1 MSGIFIGLP
10 FIVLGLFLLT
20 SPYHGLQNPGIW
32 MFIIGALCI
41 AVSII
46 CMIDA
51 YKSIK
56 LEYKL
61 SLQEFINN
69 ENKNSS
75 VAAIITSSIA
85 GPFGL
90 FSALVGNKTYI
101 LFTHMV

>member
-1 MSGIFIGLP
+1 
-10 FIVLGLFLLT
+10 
-20 SPYHGLQNPGIW
+20 

-101 LFTHMV
+101 LFTRMV